1 MSTLDNTI
9 DNATDEK
16 KKKANRTDKGEGS
29 LFKRGRV
36 WTFKAPNGKQYSTGQ
51 QTKSEAVKFK
61 HKKIEELRTGQP
73 EVSTKAKK
81 TTVHELLDAHL
92 AHMRRKKRVSVE
104 EVAGQLDKHVRPVF
118 GERIASALVT
128 K

>member
-1 MSTLDNTI
+1 MNTLENTT
-9 DNATDEK
+9 DRLTDEK
-16 KKKANRTDKGEGS
+16 KKGANRTDKGEGS

-36 WTFKAPNGKQYSTGQ
+36 KQYSTGQ

-73 EVSTKAKK
+73 EVSAKAKK
-81 TTVHELLDAHL
+81 TTVNELLDAV
-92 AHMRRKKRVSVE
+92 RRKNRVSVE

-118 GERIASALVT
+118 GVWIR
-128 K
+128 KG